1 MAKKSTGGEPG
12 KPSGHVSRPK
22 EFERFEDLARKLLRV
37 PKSELDEKLDEERR
51 ASTPSPS
58 APGR

>member
-1 MAKKSTGGEPG
+1 VGKKSMRSKRDESRGQPE
-12 KPSGHVSRPK
+12 KPE
-22 EFERFEDLARKLLRV
+22 EFERFEELTRKLLRV

-58 APGR
+58 APGT